1 MKTINVTIEGTSPL
15 LMNKI
20 SLETQKQIADKSR
33 KVTKTYP
40 VEEEAEQR
48 AYRKKGTKELCVP
61 ANCLKACI
69 LNAAGWYK
77 FNNRSAKQI
86 IAGATR
92 IEPFEIGLGTNDYEI
107 DLRTVVIQSG
117 AKRNRVVR
125 ARPRLDEWKLA
136 FKIIYNDSIISDPKL
151 LKEIISE
158 AGIRSGLLDNRP
170 QYFGDNGTFRIAQW
184 KEI

>member
-1 MKTINVTIEGTSPL
+1 MKTIAVTIEGMTPI

-33 KVTKTYP
+33 KITKTYP

-48 AYRKKGTKELCVP
+48 AYRMKSGELCIP
-61 ANCLKACI
+61 ANCLKAAI

-92 IEPFEIGLGTNDYEI
+92 LEPFEIGLGTKKYEI
-107 DLRTVVIQSG
+107 DLRTVVIASG
-117 AKRNRVVR
+117 SKRNRVVR
-125 ARPRLDEWKLA
+125 ARPRIDEWKLN
-136 FKIIYNDSIISDPKL
+136 FKIIYNETIISYPKL
-151 LKEIISE
+151 LKEIVSE
-158 AGIRSGLLDNRP
+158 AGLRSGLLDNRP
-170 QYFGDNGTFRIAQW
+170 QYFGDNGTFKISSW
-184 KEI
+184 KELP